1 MVSKFAI
8 AIVAG
13 AVVMIALVL
22 FPGFDQSPDRT
33 RLDLEYSK
41 QFLTRS
47 VNGSLFASNAQL
59 LVIGDDG
66 SATYTNITGP
76 SIEEKSFT
84 IGSEELKSLRGLILE
99 TGFMQ
104 IPVNELPQ
112 QEGLA
117 NFTKYTIKAQGDTD
131 AKTISWTESEFIDDS
146 PALIKAIRD
155 QLEAIISEN
164 GILQAQTMRFIDEVR
179 QPNDVGLPEAVGGDK
194 KRIADF
200 KKKIK

>member
-22 FPGFDQSPDRT
+22 FPGFDQSPERN

-59 LVIGDDG
+59 LVIRDDG

-76 SIEEKSFT
+76 AIEEKSFT

-104 IPVNELPQ
+104 IPVSELPQ

-117 NFTKYTIKAQGDTD
+117 NFTKYTIRAQADTD
-131 AKTISWTESEFIDDS
+131 AKTISWTESDS
-146 PALIKAIRD
+146 IGETAPALIYAIRD
-155 QLEAIISEN
+155 PLEGIIAKN
-164 GILQAQTMRFIDEVR
+164 G
-179 QPNDVGLPEAVGGDK
+179 
-194 KRIADF
+194 
-200 KKKIK
+200 

>member
-164 GILQAQTMRFIDEVR
+164 G
-179 QPNDVGLPEAVGGDK
+179 
-194 KRIADF
+194 
-200 KKKIK
+200 